1 MTLVVSEV
9 TGLGIVMVGDSAVT
23 YYEAG
28 MQRASPGVAK
38 VQYAEQA
45 NLGFAAWGRACVG
58 QMPMDRW
65 LADFIRSQI
74 GSEDRLETACRK
86 LAAALNSALSAA
98 GPVNWNDHRRGV
110 HVAGFV
116 DGLPHLYHV
125 HTGGDPSAQHELRVF
140 RDFPFGI
147 NVTLDDY
154 SARLR
159 TIGGY
164 HLRNGYHQIFG
175 LLFDATY
182 RFTEQLPGL
191 GFRWPDGT
199 LENRVS
205 LYRILVQL
213 ISDVLQADGRL
224 PHVAGPI
231 HALAFNET
239 GLQIDQR
246 GAPSTAAFPCG
257 GLAEL

>member
-23 YYEAG
+23 FSDHG
-28 MQRASPGVAK
+28 IRQVRTGVAK
-38 VQYAEQA
+38 VHYAEKC

-58 QMPMDRW
+58 QVPLDRW
-65 LADFIRSQI
+65 LTDFIGR
-74 GSEDRLETACRK
+74 RLTADDGLEVACTR
-86 LAAALNSALSAA
+86 LADDLNAALSAN
-98 GPVNWNDHRRGV
+98 GPVDWNDQRRGV

-125 HTGGDPSAQHELRVF
+125 HTGGDLNAQHELRVF
-140 RDFPFGI
+140 KDFPYGI
-147 NVTLDDY
+147 GVTLADY
-154 SARLR
+154 EARLR
-159 TIGGY
+159 TVGGY
-164 HLRNGYHQIFG
+164 HLRNGYHQMFG

-191 GFRWPDGT
+191 GFRWPDGS

-205 LYRILVQL
+205 LYRLLVQL

-224 PHVAGPI
+224 PQVASPI
-231 HALAFNET
+231 HALAFNAA

-246 GAPSTAAFPCG
+246 GDPASTGFPCG
-257 GLAEL
+257 GMAEL